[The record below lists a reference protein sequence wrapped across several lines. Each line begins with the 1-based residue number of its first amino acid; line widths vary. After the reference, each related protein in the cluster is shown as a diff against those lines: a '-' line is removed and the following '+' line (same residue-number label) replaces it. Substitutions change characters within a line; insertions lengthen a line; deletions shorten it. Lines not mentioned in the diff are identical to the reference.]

1 MSEKKMFFVPDECE
15 EPFSRTTHLAI
26 AAHQDDVEIM
36 AYHGILE
43 CFGRK
48 DKWFSAIVTADGA
61 GSPRTGIY
69 ADYTNEE
76 MIRVRIKEQKKA
88 AYVGEYGF
96 LSMLM
101 YTSAQIK
108 GDTPEIIEDYAD
120 IIKKSRPEFVYT
132 HNLCDK
138 HPTHVA
144 VALKA
149 IKALRALPK
158 ELRPKKLY
166 GCEVWKNLD
175 WLDDVKKVKFVCDEH
190 LNLERALLGIFDSQI
205 TGGKRYDLAT
215 EGRRI
220 ANATYSESHGVDT
233 CLRLS
238 YAMDLT
244 PLIEDD
250 SLDIREFISSHI
262 EDFKNQVLQNITER
276 SCSRKV

>member
-1 MSEKKMFFVPDECE
+1 MSDKKILFVPDKCG

-48 DKWFSAIVTADGA
+48 DKWFSAVVTADGA

-76 MIRVRIKEQKKA
+76 MIEVRIREQKKA
-88 AYVGEYGF
+88 AYIGEYGF

-101 YTSAQIK
+101 YSSAQIK
-108 GDTPEIIEDYAD
+108 GDTPEIISDFKD
-120 IIKKSRPEFVYT
+120 ILTKSRPEVVYT

-149 IKALRALPK
+149 VKAIRALPK
-158 ELRPKKLY
+158 DLRPKNLY
-166 GCEVWKNLD
+166 GCEVWRNLD
-175 WLDDVKKVKFVCDEH
+175 WLDDGKKVKLACDEH
-190 LNLERALLGIFDSQI
+190 LNLERALLGVFDSQI
-205 TGGKRYDLAT
+205 AGGKRYDLAT

-220 ANATYSESHGVDT
+220 ANATYAESHGVDT
-233 CLRLS
+233 CVRMC

-250 SLDIREFISSHI
+250 SLDIKEFISSHI
-262 EDFKNQVLQNITER
+262 EDFKNQVLQNI
-276 SCSRKV
+276 K